1 MSNQEADFARQ
12 VRRAL
17 YEGLDNIPTHYRERL
32 TSARELAVTR
42 KKQPTFSRVTAYLPK
57 LSLPGHHTVSPEWAS
72 SRLWLTVSLAALLI
86 GLTMIYDI
94 SLHQHI
100 HETAEIDAMVLTD
113 ELPLTA
119 YLDEGFNSYLD
130 QKEEE

>member
-1 MSNQEADFARQ
+1 M
-12 VRRAL
+12 
-17 YEGLDNIPTHYRERL
+17 
-32 TSARELAVTR
+32 
-42 KKQPTFSRVTAYLPK
+42 
-57 LSLPGHHTVSPEWAS
+57 PGHHALPPEWAS
-72 SRLWLTVSLAALLI
+72 SRLWLMVSLASLLI

-130 QKEEE
+130 QKEED

>member
-1 MSNQEADFARQ
+1 MSNQEVDFARQ

-32 TSARELAVTR
+32 ASARQLAVSR
-42 KKQPTFSRVTAYLPK
+42 KKQPAFSRVYAYLPK
-57 LSLPGHHTVSPEWAS
+57 LSLSGHHALPPEWAS
-72 SRLWLTVSLAALLI
+72 SRLWLMVSLASLLI

-130 QKEEE
+130 QKEED

>member
-32 TSARELAVTR
+32 TSARQYAVSR
-42 KKQPTFSRVTAYLPK
+42 KKQPAFSRVAAFLPK
-57 LSLPGHHTVSPEWAS
+57 LSMSGNHMLPPEWAS
-72 SRLWLTVSLAALLI
+72 SRLWLMVSLASLLI

-100 HETAEIDAMVLTD
+100 HETAEIDALVLTD

-130 QKEEE
+130 QKEED

>member
-1 MSNQEADFARQ
+1 MSNQEADFSRQ

-32 TSARELAVTR
+32 ASARQLAVSR
-42 KKQPTFSRVTAYLPK
+42 KKQPVYSRVAAYLPK
-57 LSLPGHHTVSPEWAS
+57 LSMPGHHMLPPEWAS
-72 SRLWLTVSLAALLI
+72 SRLWLTISLASLLI

-100 HETAEIDAMVLTD
+100 YETAEIDAMVLTD

-130 QKEEE
+130 QKEKD

>member
-1 MSNQEADFARQ
+1 MNKHEADFTRE

-17 YEGLDNIPTHYRERL
+17 YEGLDNIPTHYLERL
-32 TSARELAVTR
+32 ASARQLAVSR
-42 KKQPTFSRVTAYLPK
+42 KKQPAFSRLFATLPK
-57 LSLPGHHTVSPEWAS
+57 LSMAGNSASGPEWAS
-72 SRLWLTVSLAALLI
+72 SRLWLMVSLASLLI
-86 GLTMIYDI
+86 GLTMIYDM

-119 YLDEGFNSYLD
+119 YLDEGFNGYLD
-130 QKEEE
+130 QKDED